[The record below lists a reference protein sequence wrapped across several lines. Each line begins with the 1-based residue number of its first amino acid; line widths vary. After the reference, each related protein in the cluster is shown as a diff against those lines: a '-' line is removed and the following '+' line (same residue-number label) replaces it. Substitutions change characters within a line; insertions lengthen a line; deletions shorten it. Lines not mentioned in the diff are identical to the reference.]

1 MSIYQVHAVT
11 SKREF
16 ESKYGPLVSYKVQLK
31 GDDGFDGEAE
41 ITQKPTTP
49 SPQKGQEIEGTLDK
63 SNPKFPPKL
72 KKAQGGGP
80 PRAGGGGAKSPKDTE
95 SIERQVA
102 YKGAVELAI
111 AFGNNAD
118 EGKALLPEMFE
129 LSIGLI
135 QGKKAASAV
144 DVVKEVFPG
153 AKEEVAEITRDDL
166 MTAYKGWVNVMTA
179 TGHEPDDITKTFDIK
194 KTALG
199 IENVDNAT
207 QDQLQALHSFLTSV

>member
-129 LSIGLI
+129 LSIALI
-135 QGKKAASAV
+135 QDKRAASAV
-144 DVVKEVFPG
+144 DTVKQVFPG
-153 AKEEVAEITRDDL
+153 AEVEAPEITRETL
-166 MTAYKGWVNVMTA
+166 MTAYTGWVNVMTA
-179 TGHEPDDITKTFDIK
+179 TEHEPDEITKKFEMK